1 MPPTRPPLLPPSL
14 QPRAPPARPAP
25 RAPAAAPSDGG
36 GNPLADN
43 PLFAANPAFA
53 AALRGALERE
63 GEDALS
69 SGQSVDEDE

>member
-1 MPPTRPPLLPPSL
+1 MPHPSPPTSPLHP
-14 QPRAPPARPAP
+14 QPRSPRPAFHP
-25 RAPAAAPSDGG
+25 RAATEGG
-36 GNPLADN
+36 GSPLADN

-69 SGQSVDEDE
+69 SGASIDDDE